1 MDHDLA
7 NQTARQLHGIHWKLR
22 STETPQPTIAEALPQ
37 VIDSVVPC
45 FPAREFWGHVCGISG
60 GI

>member
-22 STETPQPTIAEALPQ
+22 STETPQPTIESRSMWEL
-37 VIDSVVPC
+37 
-45 FPAREFWGHVCGISG
+45 EFERS
-60 GI
+60 